1 MSLLETCRT
10 DTGRCGEAR
19 VFQTWKIETEMGVSL
34 PGGAKPWRQS
44 LEARREAS
52 AHSVWTGLEEGS
64 GGPARNLAS
73 CWPGVE
79 NLKNQIHNQGHSLK
93 DIKCIQI
100 QEVLL
105 IIFF

>member
-1 MSLLETCRT
+1 
-10 DTGRCGEAR
+10 
-19 VFQTWKIETEMGVSL
+19 MGVS
-34 PGGAKPWRQS
+34 GS
-44 LEARREAS
+44 SREAS
-52 AHSVWTGLEEGS
+52 AHSVWTGLEGGS

-79 NLKNQIHNQGHSLK
+79 NLENQIHNEGHSLK

-105 IIFF
+105 IIFFLNP